1 MALFLYLLA
10 CDSITFE
17 EEKIDSEVLVD
28 ADGDGYYTGDDCDDQ
43 DSSRYPGAHENTSD
57 GVDSNCDGED
67 DS

>member
-1 MALFLYLLA
+1 MTLILCLLA

-28 ADGDGYYTGDDCDDQ
+28 ADGDGYYTGDDCD
-43 DSSRYPGAHENTSD
+43 SSRYPGAHENTSD

-67 DS
+67 DT